1 MLFHVWLP
9 QGHRRDCSGG
19 WADLNSGFFLPTH
32 SLCLLPKNREPL
44 CSKRGSA
51 DELPT
56 CYSTR
61 DSFWSAELKWIFKM
75 KVTNGLLWNALV
87 HEIRLWA
94 RLGINSRDALNLAQT
109 TGFHRHRGQ
118 LILRIIFS
126 MFKGHLFS
134 SLSPN
139 KNLVTCEES
148 DLDPHFHF
156 LPDL

>member
-19 WADLNSGFFLPTH
+19 WADLNSGFFLTH
-32 SLCLLPKNREPL
+32 SLCLLPKTREPL

-51 DELPT
+51 DELPS

-75 KVTNGLLWNALV
+75 KVTNDLLWNALV

-94 RLGINSRDALNLAQT
+94 RLEINSRDALNLAQT
-109 TGFHRHRGQ
+109 TGFHRHRGTAHSQ
-118 LILRIIFS
+118 TLQYVLRTS
-126 MFKGHLFS
+126 FS
-134 SLSPN
+134 SLSLN

-148 DLDPHFHF
+148 DLDLHF

>member
-9 QGHRRDCSGG
+9 QGHRHDCSGG
-19 WADLNSGFFLPTH
+19 WADLNSGFFFPTPCVCYQRLG
-32 SLCLLPKNREPL
+32 SL
-44 CSKRGSA
+44 CSKRDSA

-56 CYSTR
+56 CYSTH

-75 KVTNGLLWNALV
+75 KVTNDLLWNALV
-87 HEIRLWA
+87 DEIRLWA

-109 TGFHRHRGQ
+109 TGFRRHRGTAHSQ
-118 LILRIIFS
+118 THLQYVLRTSF
-126 MFKGHLFS
+126 F
-134 SLSPN
+134 SLSLN
-139 KNLVTCEES
+139 KNLITCEES